1 MFEVVCS
8 LNKTSETAKIILM
21 AKRGRKPKNPSIL
34 ESVDPKVLKEVGGLL
49 IGALA
54 VIVILAE
61 FGAAGS
67 FGAGVFGKFKDFF
80 GIIAYIFAFWLALA
94 SVMFFEPDI
103 IKRSRVILWG
113 SLFLLIFF
121 MSLIAPFGNSGG
133 ALGYTIYFTLKPILG
148 DAGTFILMLVGVV
161 SMLLLISNLSLRE
174 MLLKIGSTTKN
185 TYPTNL
191 DQPKVSVFKAVRKRI
206 GMGRKE
212 PTEVEVQS
220 PVAPL
225 DGNWVAPSTEILDD
239 VKSVAQPGNVSKN
252 VEILLKTL
260 ENFGVEV
267 TAGKINV
274 GPTVTQ
280 YELKPSDGVKLNTI
294 KARADDLALALAVHP
309 VRVEAPIPGKAAV
322 GVEVPNKESARVSLR
337 HVLESETYKKRKSN
351 LSIPLGLDVAGEVIL
366 ADLKKMPHLLVA
378 GSTGSGKSV
387 GLNSMI
393 LSLLYQ
399 NSPRDLRLLLVD
411 PKRVE
416 FTTYNGIP
424 HLLTPVVVDL
434 DKTVNL
440 LRWAVTEMERR
451 FKLFEEV
458 GSRDIESYNEKVG
471 KGMKSD
477 SGNQHIKIPYIALVI
492 DELADLMVQ
501 ASNEVEAAIVRLAQ
515 LARAT
520 GMHLI
525 VATQRPSVDVIT
537 GLIKAN
543 ITSRV
548 AFTVASQIDSRTII
562 DQAGAEKLVGNGDM
576 LFLGGEFS
584 KPKRIQGAFVSEKE
598 VKTVCDFLKSEGS
611 AIYDTSITDYREVA
625 GIKSSRRSGHS
636 AGGMEGSDAMLSEAK
651 QLVIETG
658 TASAS
663 FLQRRLSVGYARAAR
678 LLDLMEEQGIIGP
691 SQGAKPR
698 DILVSSLEEAN
709 YDQPEPS
716 DQPDNRWRG

>member
-1 MFEVVCS
+1 
-8 LNKTSETAKIILM
+8 M
-21 AKRGRKPKNPSIL
+21 AKRGRKPKNPNIL
-34 ESVDPKVLKEVGGLL
+34 ESVDPRVIKEVLGLL
-49 IGALA
+49 VGALA

-67 FGAGVFGKFKDFF
+67 FGQNVFLKFKDFF
-80 GIIAYIFAFWLALA
+80 GVVAYVFAFWLALA
-94 SVMFFEPDI
+94 SIMFFESDI
-103 IKRSRVILWG
+103 FKRSRVVLWG

-121 MSLIAPFGNSGG
+121 ASLIAPFGDSGG
-133 ALGYTIYFTLKPILG
+133 MLGSVIFFSLKPILG
-148 DAGTFILMLVGVV
+148 DAGTFIVMLVGVV
-161 SMLLLISNLSLRE
+161 SMLLLISNLSLRDIFT
-174 MLLKIGSTTKN
+174 KIGESTKN
-185 TYPTNL
+185 AYPTNL
-191 DQPKVSVFKAVRKRI
+191 DQPRVSVFRAVRRRI
-206 GMGRKE
+206 GMGGKA
-212 PTEVEVQS
+212 PVQEAAK
-220 PVAPL
+220 PAAPL
-225 DGNWVAPSTEILDD
+225 DGNWVFPSTELLDD
-239 VKSVAQPGNVSKN
+239 TKSTAQPGNVSKN
-252 VEILLKTL
+252 VETLLKTL
-260 ENFGVEV
+260 GDFGVEV
-267 TAGKINV
+267 SAGKINV

-280 YELKPSDGVKLNTI
+280 YELKPSEGVKLNTI

-322 GVEVPNKESARVSLR
+322 GVEVPNKEAARVSLR
-337 HVLESETYKKRKSN
+337 HMLENETYKKRKSN
-351 LSIPLGLDVAGEVIL
+351 LSLPLGLDVAGDLIL

-378 GSTGSGKSV
+378 GATGSGKSV

-393 LSLLYQ
+393 ISLLYQ
-399 NSPRDLRLLLVD
+399 NSPRDLRILLVD

-416 FTTYNGIP
+416 FTAYNGIP
-424 HLLTPVVVDL
+424 HLLTPVVVDV

-471 KGMKSD
+471 KGISSP
-477 SGNQHIKIPYIALVI
+477 SGTRHEKIPYIALVI
-492 DELADLMVQ
+492 DELADLMAQ

-548 AFTVASQIDSRTII
+548 SFAVASQIDSRTII
-562 DQAGAEKLVGNGDM
+562 DQSGAEKLMGNGDM

-584 KPKRIQGAFVSEKE
+584 KPKRIQGAYVSEKE
-598 VKTVCDFLKSEGS
+598 VNSVCEFLRSEGS
-611 AIYDTSITDYREVA
+611 AIYDNSITEYREVT
-625 GIKSSRRSGHS
+625 GIKSSRRGGSG
-636 AGGMEGSDAMLSEAK
+636 GGMEGSDVMLKEAI
-651 QLVIETG
+651 QLVLDSQ

-678 LLDLMEEQGIIGP
+678 LLDLMEERGVIGP

-698 DILVSSLEEAN
+698 DILISSVNEVS
-709 YDQPEPS
+709 DEPPMPNRS
-716 DQPDNRWRG
+716 DEPDNY

>member
-1 MFEVVCS
+1 
-8 LNKTSETAKIILM
+8 L
-21 AKRGRKPKNPSIL
+21 AKRGRKPKNPNVL
-34 ESVDPKVLKEVGGLL
+34 ESVDPKVMKEVLGLL
-49 IGALA
+49 VGALA

-67 FGAGVFGKFKDFF
+67 FGVGVFNKLKDFL
-80 GIIAYIFAFWLALA
+80 GVIAYIFAFWLAFA
-94 SVMFFEPDI
+94 SVMFFDPDI
-103 IKRSRVILWG
+103 FKRSRLVLWS

-121 MSLIAPFGNSGG
+121 ASLIAPFGESGG
-133 ALGYTIYFTLKPILG
+133 ALGSVIFYSLRPVLG
-148 DAGTFILMLVGVV
+148 DAGTFILMLIGVI
-161 SMLLLISNLSLRE
+161 SMLLLISNLSLKE
-174 MLLKIGSTTKN
+174 IFIKISTASKN
-185 TYPTNL
+185 AYPTNL
-191 DQPKVSVFKAVRKRI
+191 DQRVSVFRAVRKRI
-206 GMGRKE
+206 GMRGKGQ
-212 PTEVEVQS
+212 EVSKQE
-220 PVAPL
+220 APL
-225 DGNWVAPSTEILDD
+225 DGSWVFPSTELLDD
-239 VKSVAQPGNVSKN
+239 AKSTAQPGNVSKN

-260 ENFGVEV
+260 RDFGVEV
-267 TAGKINV
+267 SAGKINV

-280 YELKPSDGVKLNTI
+280 YELKPSEGVKLNTI

-309 VRVEAPIPGKAAV
+309 VRVEAPIPGKSAV
-322 GVEVPNKESARVSLR
+322 GVEVPNKEAARVSLR
-337 HVLESETYKKRKSN
+337 HALENETYKKRKSN
-351 LSIPLGLDVAGEVIL
+351 LTLPLGLDVAGDLIL
-366 ADLKKMPHLLVA
+366 ADLKNMPHLLVA
-378 GSTGSGKSV
+378 GATGSGKSV
-387 GLNSMI
+387 GLNAMI

-399 NSPRDLRLLLVD
+399 NSPRDLRILLVD

-424 HLLTPVVVDL
+424 HLLTPVVVDVE
-434 DKTVNL
+434 KTVNL

-471 KGMKSD
+471 KGVSSE
-477 SGNQHIKIPYIALVI
+477 SGTNHAKIPYIALVI
-492 DELADLMVQ
+492 DELADLMAQ

-520 GMHLI
+520 GIHLI

-548 AFTVASQIDSRTII
+548 AYAVASQIDSRTII
-562 DQAGAEKLVGNGDM
+562 DQAGAEKLMGNGDM

-598 VKTVCDFLKSEGS
+598 VKSVCDFLKSEGS
-611 AIYDTSITDYREVA
+611 AVYDDSITEYREVA
-625 GIKSSRRSGHS
+625 GIKSGNRGGHG
-636 AGGMEGSDAMLSEAK
+636 GGMAGSDVMLKEAI
-651 QLVIETG
+651 QLVVDSG

-678 LLDLMEEQGIIGP
+678 LLDLMEEQGVIGP

-698 DILVSSLEEAN
+698 DILISSVEEVAE
-709 YDQPEPS
+709 EPPMPR
-716 DQPDNRWRG
+716 QRDNMDDYQS

>member
-1 MFEVVCS
+1 
-8 LNKTSETAKIILM
+8 M
-21 AKRGRKPKNPSIL
+21 AKRGRKPKNPNVL
-34 ESVDPKVLKEVGGLL
+34 ESVDPKVIKEILGLL
-49 IGALA
+49 VGALA

-67 FGAGVFGKFKDFF
+67 FGRSIFSGFYNFWGVMS
-80 GIIAYIFAFWLALA
+80 YIFAFWLAFA
-94 SVMFFEPDI
+94 SVMFFDPNI
-103 IKRSRVILWG
+103 VKRGRVILWG
-113 SLFLLIFF
+113 SLFLMIFF
-121 MSLIAPFGNSGG
+121 ASLITPFGQSGG
-133 ALGYTIYFTLKPILG
+133 LLGGVLYNSLAPAIG
-148 DAGTFILMLVGVV
+148 EMGTFILMLVGCIG
-161 SMLLLISNLSLRE
+161 MLLLISNASLSEVLK
-174 MLLKIGSTTKN
+174 KIGTTTKN
-185 TYPTNL
+185 AYPNVDL
-191 DQPKVSVFKAVRKRI
+191 GGAPRVSVFKAVRRKI
-206 GMGRKE
+206 GMNREK
-212 PTEVEVQS
+212 PVEAAR
-220 PVAPL
+220 PVAPS
-225 DGNWVAPSTEILDD
+225 DGNWVFPTTELLEDA
-239 VKSVAQPGNVSKN
+239 KSVAQPGNVSKN

-260 ENFGVEV
+260 GDFGLEV

-280 YELKPSDGVKLNTI
+280 YELKPSEGVKLNTI

-322 GVEVPNKESARVSLR
+322 GVEVPNKEAAKVSLR
-337 HVLESETYKKRKSN
+337 SVIESESFKKRKSN
-351 LSIPLGLDVAGEVIL
+351 LSLPLGLDVAGDVIL
-366 ADLKKMPHLLVA
+366 ADLKKMPHMLVA

-387 GLNSMI
+387 GLNAMI

-416 FTTYNGIP
+416 FTAFNGIP
-424 HLLTPVVVDL
+424 HLLTPVVVET

-451 FKLFEEV
+451 FKLFEQI

-471 KGMKSD
+471 KGMKSEN
-477 SGNQHIKIPYIALVI
+477 GVHHEKIPYIALII
-492 DELADLMVQ
+492 DELADLMAQ

-548 AFTVASQIDSRTII
+548 AFAVASQIDSRTII
-562 DQAGAEKLVGNGDM
+562 DQAGSEKLMGNGDM

-584 KPKRIQGAFVSEKE
+584 KPKRIQGAFVSEKD
-598 VKTVCDFLKSEGS
+598 VKSVCDFLRSEGS
-611 AIYDTSITDYREVA
+611 AIYDNSITDYREVA
-625 GIKSSRRSGHS
+625 GIKSSKR
-636 AGGMEGSDAMLSEAK
+636 GGGGGYDGGSDDMLEDARR
-651 QLVIETG
+651 LVVETG

-698 DILVSSLEEAN
+698 DILVSSLDEL
-709 YDQPEPS
+709 S
-716 DQPDNRWRG
+716 DGTNDARPGGYEDDYR